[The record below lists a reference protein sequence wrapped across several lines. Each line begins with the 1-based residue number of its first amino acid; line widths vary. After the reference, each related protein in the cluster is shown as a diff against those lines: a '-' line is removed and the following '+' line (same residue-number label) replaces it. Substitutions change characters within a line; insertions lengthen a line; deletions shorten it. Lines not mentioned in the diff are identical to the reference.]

1 MTDAFDALRIPD
13 APATPDLEFASGLRA
28 RIERALLAP
37 REVPVPVAE
46 ATTADVAAPSRPT
59 SQHSITPYLAAADA
73 RAAVDFY
80 VDAFGAARRGEPIVM
95 PDGRIGHVE
104 IVVGDSV
111 LMLADEYP
119 ELELLAP
126 VTRGGPSQSLRL
138 EVADPDEVVQRA
150 VAAGGVLERPVAD
163 SPHGRGGVVRDPS
176 GHRWMVSHE
185 APSAAA
191 PRPGDVV
198 YTSLWTDDVER
209 AERFYGAVLGWMTV
223 RGYGP
228 KERQVMNAGTRLG
241 LSGGHPRPTVML
253 CYAVPDV
260 DAAVAVVRAAGG
272 TAADPTDEPHG
283 RVADCVD
290 DMGVP
295 FALWTGASAQPPA
308 PEARPAIAHLVLR
321 TPDARRA
328 RAFYGTVLGWG
339 FAPTR
344 VPDGWNVRAAGRE
357 PRPRTSIWGG
367 HSEDAAVVPAFTVPD
382 LAAAVRTV
390 HDAGG
395 TSTEPERRK
404 FGTAAECRDDQ
415 GGRFQLVER

>member
-13 APATPDLEFASGLRA
+13 APAAPDLEFAGGLRT

-37 REVPVPVAE
+37 MSVTE
-46 ATTADVAAPSRPT
+46 ATPTDVAAT
-59 SQHSITPYLAAADA
+59 SQPPSQHTITPYLAAADA
-73 RAAVDFY
+73 RAAVSFY
-80 VDAFGAARRGEPIVM
+80 VDVFGAAQRGEPIVM

-104 IVVGDSV
+104 VVVGDSV

-119 ELELLAP
+119 ELDLLAP
-126 VTRGGPSQSLRL
+126 VTRGGASQSLRID
-138 EVADPDEVVQRA
+138 VADPDAVVQRA

-176 GHRWMVSHE
+176 GHRWMVSRE
-185 APSAAA
+185 APPTA

-209 AERFYGAVLGWMTV
+209 AERFYGAVLGWVTAP
-223 RGYGP
+223 GSGP
-228 KERQVMNAGTRLG
+228 QDRQVMNAATRLR
-241 LSGGHPRPTVML
+241 LSGGHARPTAML

-260 DAAVAVVRAAGG
+260 DAAAAVVRAAGG
-272 TAADPTDEPHG
+272 TAGEPTDEPHG

-295 FALWTGASAQPPA
+295 FALWTGASAPA
-308 PEARPAIAHLVLR
+308 PASEARTTIAHLVLR

-339 FAPTR
+339 FAPAR
-344 VPDGWNVRAAGRE
+344 VPDGWNVRAAGAE

-367 HSEDAAVVPAFTVPD
+367 HTEDGAVVPAFTVPD
-382 LAAAVRTV
+382 LAAAVRIV
-390 HDAGG
+390 RDAGG
-395 TSTEPERRK
+395 TSTEPERRR
-404 FGTAAECRDDQ
+404 FRTTAECHDDQ